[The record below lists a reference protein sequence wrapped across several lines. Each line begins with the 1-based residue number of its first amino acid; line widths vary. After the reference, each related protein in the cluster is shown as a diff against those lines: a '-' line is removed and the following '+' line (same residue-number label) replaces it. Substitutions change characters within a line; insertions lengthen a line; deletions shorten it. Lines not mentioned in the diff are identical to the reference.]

1 MDPASGHLGE
11 MRAFLEVARRQS
23 FSAAAKALGLTSSS
37 VSKQVA
43 RLEERLRA
51 KLLKRTTRRVSL
63 TEAGHLYAERAARI
77 LSDVEE
83 AERAVAELDGT
94 PRGALRISAP
104 TVLGTIR
111 VAPAVLACR
120 ARYPELRID
129 LDLTDRL
136 VDLVAERVDVA
147 VRLAA
152 AISPASLVAR
162 RLADDLRVLC
172 ASPRY
177 LRRHGTPRRL
187 EDLADH
193 DCITLNMEPVA
204 RWTLVG
210 PEGERVITVSGTLRT
225 SDTMTL
231 RDAAV
236 AGIGLANLP
245 DYVVQEHLESGALR
259 RVLPAYGASQR
270 ASFAVYAAPARAAVR
285 VFIEELARVMKG
297 AASAGAAGAARS
309 DPEEESSSRQGRQED
324 KSSGRQAAR
333 PSRTR

>member
-1 MDPASGHLGE
+1 MDPLGGHLDE

-23 FSAAAKALGLTSSS
+23 FSAAARALGLTSSS

-43 RLEERLRA
+43 RLEERLGA
-51 KLLKRTTRRVSL
+51 QLLRRTTRRVSL
-63 TEAGHLYAERAARI
+63 TEAGNLYAERADRI
-77 LSDVEE
+77 LSDIEE
-83 AERAVAELDGT
+83 AQRAVADLDGT
-94 PRGALRISAP
+94 PRGTLRISAP
-104 TVLGTIR
+104 TVLGSIR

-129 LDLTDRL
+129 LDLTDRI

-152 AISPASLVAR
+152 EISPASLVAR

-177 LRRHGTPRRL
+177 LRRHGTPRCL
-187 EDLADH
+187 EDLAAH
-193 DCITLNMEPVA
+193 DCITLNLEPVA

-210 PEGERVITVSGTLRT
+210 PEGERVVAVSGTFRT
-225 SDTMTL
+225 SDTITL

-236 AGIGLANLP
+236 AGLGLANLP
-245 DYVVQEHLESGALR
+245 DYVVQDQLESGALR
-259 RVLPAYGASQR
+259 RVLPEYGASKR

-285 VFIEELARVMKG
+285 VVVDALAKAMG
-297 AASAGAAGAARS
+297 PAGTAK
-309 DPEEESSSRQGRQED
+309 P
-324 KSSGRQAAR
+324 
-333 PSRTR
+333 